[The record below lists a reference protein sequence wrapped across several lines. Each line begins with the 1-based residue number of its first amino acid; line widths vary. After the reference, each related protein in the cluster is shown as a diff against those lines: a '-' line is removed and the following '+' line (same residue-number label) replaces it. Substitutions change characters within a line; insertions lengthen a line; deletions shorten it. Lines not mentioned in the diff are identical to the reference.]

1 MDRQY
6 IGERL
11 ISLRKAKGMTQEEVA
26 KAIGISA
33 SAYSQYETGAKI
45 PRDDTKVAISKFFNR
60 SVQFIFFN
68 YNTHLK

>member
-1 MDRQY
+1 
-6 IGERL
+6 
-11 ISLRKAKGMTQEEVA
+11 MTQEEVA